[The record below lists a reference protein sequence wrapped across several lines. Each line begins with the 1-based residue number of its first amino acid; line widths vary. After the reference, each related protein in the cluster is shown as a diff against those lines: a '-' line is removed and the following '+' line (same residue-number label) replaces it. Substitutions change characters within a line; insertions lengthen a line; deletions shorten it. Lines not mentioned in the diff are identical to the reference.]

1 MSVAIAATR
10 IRNKHGGA
18 AARLNYARQGGG
30 NAVLAQRL
38 AALGEPQMAS
48 SGRAIREHYAKSHP
62 RYRIGD
68 GLGHYLSRDGQGVV
82 TCVRE
87 SWFGDAVQV
96 SNALTRFAAAKGMR
110 PLRSLENK
118 LPPLAGQFVI

>member
-1 MSVAIAATR
+1 MTVSIAAVR

-38 AALGEPQMAS
+38 AAMGEPKRAS
-48 SGRAIREHYAKSHP
+48 TGRAVQEHYAQAHP

-68 GLGHYLSRDGQGVV
+68 GQGNYLSRDGQGVV
-82 TCVRE
+82 NCVRE
-87 SWFGDAVQV
+87 SWWGDAVQV
-96 SNALTRFAAAKGMR
+96 SNALMRFSAAKGMR
-110 PLRSLENK
+110 ALRSLETK
-118 LPPLAGQFVI
+118 LPSLAGQFVI